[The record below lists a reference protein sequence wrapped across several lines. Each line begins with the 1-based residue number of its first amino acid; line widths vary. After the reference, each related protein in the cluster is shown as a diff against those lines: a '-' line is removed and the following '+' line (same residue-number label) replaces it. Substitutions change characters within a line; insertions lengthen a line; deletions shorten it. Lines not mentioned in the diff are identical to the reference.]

1 MVAVALDN
9 KGQLGSLI
17 KVQADSK
24 EMSYNSSISVDVSI
38 EAGTLSTTL
47 TLTPTGNPVKYRYI
61 HMKMSEFK
69 NYPYWGDEEMV
80 KQALIMNN
88 EVTEI
93 AATDLN
99 NHQLLI
105 EDILFNT
112 EYVLYMIAVDADG
125 NPSTTM
131 VKKEYT
137 SKKPTFVRKDKDT
150 DLWNASVP
158 EVTID
163 KIEKDKFYTVSYTV
177 KPNSACEIFYV
188 FAGPADYLTGMYD
201 EQIRYVMK
209 NGVKQTT
216 TYSGST
222 YGTLPTNIN
231 VTWMD
236 KEGRFYEVSKTV
248 VDAPTQ

>member
-1 MVAVALDN
+1 
-9 KGQLGSLI
+9 
-17 KVQADSK
+17 
-24 EMSYNSSISVDVSI
+24 MSYNSSISVDVSI

-93 AATDLN
+93 AVADLN

-105 EDILFNT
+105 EDIQFNT

-137 SKKPTFVRKDKDT
+137 SKKATYVRIKDT

-158 EVTID
+158 EVKID
-163 KIEKDKFYTVSYTV
+163 KIVKDKFYTISYTV
-177 KPNSACEIFYV
+177 IPKTVCKMFYICV
-188 FAGPADYLTGMYD
+188 APADYLTGMYD
-201 EQIRYVMK
+201 EQIRYVMAH
-209 NGVKQTT
+209 GEKQTS
-216 TYSGST
+216 TYSGSKYT
-222 YGTLPTNIN
+222 SLPTNIN
-231 VTWMD
+231 VTWID
-236 KEGRFYEVSKTV
+236 EEGRFYEVSKTV
-248 VDAPTQ
+248 VEAPAE